1 MSESGEAM
9 PRNHT
14 GGPSC
19 QYSPAAMD
27 HPPTTV
33 ILPVL
38 NEIDTIDDTIASLLG
53 QDYRGTLDIIV
64 ADGGSTDG
72 TLDRLED
79 WKAVDPRLRVIHNEG
94 RVQSFG
100 LNEAGA
106 VSNAD
111 LLVRAD
117 AHTRYAP
124 DYVSRSVETVL
135 ETGAAAGGRMNPV
148 GSNRFGRAVAA
159 AMNSPLTMGPARF
172 HHADSREE
180 VDTVYLGAFPRSDFL
195 ELGGF
200 RAFPSGAVEDA
211 DFYQRWRRTGRTVV
225 VAPVVHSEYTP
236 RDNPRSLW
244 SQYYRYGL
252 GKAKMLWVNGRFPS
266 ARPLAPALLIVGLG
280 ATALLGLIAGIW
292 WPLLITV
299 GAWLAVVGAVAL
311 RSRESILRVM
321 GAATIMHASY
331 GIGVLHGVL
340 RGPRAVKHLR

>member
-1 MSESGEAM
+1 
-9 PRNHT
+9 
-14 GGPSC
+14 
-19 QYSPAAMD
+19 MD
-27 HPPTTV
+27 LPTVTL
-33 ILPVL
+33 ILPVF
-38 NEIDTIDDTIASLLG
+38 NEIATVDETLRSLVD
-53 QDYRGTLDIIV
+53 QDYPGSLEIIV

-72 TLDRLED
+72 TLERLED
-79 WKAVDPRLRVIHNEG
+79 WKAADPRLRVIHNEG

-148 GSNRFGRAVAA
+148 GTNRFGRAVAA

-172 HHADSREE
+172 HHADRREE
-180 VDTVYLGAFPRSDFL
+180 VDTVYLGAFPRKDFL

-211 DFYQRWRRTGRTVV
+211 DFYLRWRRTGRTVV
-225 VAPVVHSEYTP
+225 VDPVIHSEYTP
-236 RDNPRSLW
+236 RDKPRSLW

-252 GKAKMLWVNGRFPS
+252 GKAEMLWANGRFPS
-266 ARPLAPALLIVGLG
+266 ARPLAPVLLIVGLG
-280 ATALLGLIAGIW
+280 GTALIGVITGAW
-292 WPLLITV
+292 WPLLVII
-299 GAWLAVVGAVAL
+299 GAWSAVVGRVAL
-311 RSRESILRVM
+311 SSGESTPLVV
-321 GAATIMHASY
+321 AAAMIMHVSY
-331 GIGVLHGVL
+331 GMGVLYGII
-340 RGPRAVKHLR
+340 RGPGPVKHLRSGG

>member
-1 MSESGEAM
+1 
-9 PRNHT
+9 
-14 GGPSC
+14 
-19 QYSPAAMD
+19 MD
-27 HPPTTV
+27 LPTVTL
-33 ILPVL
+33 ILPVF
-38 NEIDTIDDTIASLLG
+38 NEIATVDETLRSLVD
-53 QDYRGTLDIIV
+53 QDYAGSLEIIV

-72 TLDRLED
+72 TLERLQD
-79 WKAVDPRLRVIHNEG
+79 WRVAVPRLRVIHNEG

-148 GSNRFGRAVAA
+148 GTNRFGRAVAA

-172 HHADSREE
+172 HHADRREE

-211 DFYQRWRRTGRTVV
+211 DFYQRWRHTGRTVV
-225 VAPVVHSEYTP
+225 VDPVIHSEYTP

-252 GKAKMLWVNGRFPS
+252 GKAEMLWVNGRFPS
-266 ARPLAPALLIVGLG
+266 ARPLAPVILIVGLG
-280 ATALLGLIAGIW
+280 ATALLGVIAGVW
-292 WPLLITV
+292 WPLLVTI
-299 GAWLAVVGAVAL
+299 GAWLAVVGTVAL
-311 RSRESILRVM
+311 RSGESIRRVM
-321 GAATIMHASY
+321 AAAMIMHASY
-331 GIGVLHGVL
+331 GVGVLYGII
-340 RGPRAVKHLR
+340 RGPGAVRHLRSGG

>member
-1 MSESGEAM
+1 
-9 PRNHT
+9 
-14 GGPSC
+14 
-19 QYSPAAMD
+19 MD
-27 HPPTTV
+27 LSTV
-33 ILPVL
+33 TLILPVF
-38 NEIDTIDDTIASLLG
+38 NEIATVDETLRSLVD
-53 QDYRGTLDIIV
+53 QDYAGSLEIIV

-72 TLDRLED
+72 TLERLD
-79 WKAVDPRLRVIHNEG
+79 HWKAADPRLRVIHNEG

-106 VSNAD
+106 ASSAD

-148 GSNRFGRAVAA
+148 GTNRFGRAVAA

-172 HHADSREE
+172 HHASHRQE
-180 VDTVYLGAFPRSDFL
+180 VDTVYLGAFPREDFL

-200 RAFPSGAVEDA
+200 RAFPSGTVEDA

-225 VAPVVHSEYTP
+225 VDPVIRSEYTP

-252 GKAKMLWVNGRFPS
+252 GKAEMLWVNGRFPS
-266 ARPLAPALLIVGLG
+266 TRPLAPVLLIVGL
-280 ATALLGLIAGIW
+280 AAAALIGVITVVW
-292 WPLLITV
+292 WPLLVTI
-299 GAWLAVVGAVAL
+299 GAWLAVVGLVAL
-311 RSRESILRVM
+311 RSGESITRVV
-321 GAATIMHASY
+321 AATMIMHTSY
-331 GIGVLHGVL
+331 GIGVLYGIV
-340 RGPRAVKHLR
+340 RGPGVVKHLRSGR